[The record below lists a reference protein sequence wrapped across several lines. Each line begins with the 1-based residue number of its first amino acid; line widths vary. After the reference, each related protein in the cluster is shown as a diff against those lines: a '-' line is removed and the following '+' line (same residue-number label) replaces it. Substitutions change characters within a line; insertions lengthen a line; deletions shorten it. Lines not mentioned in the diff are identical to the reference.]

1 MSGIDAVALLVA
13 AYGRGYFP
21 MGDTSRRGPLAW
33 LSPPMRGVIPLTE
46 AEGFHVP
53 RRLAKRLRASP
64 FEIVSDED
72 FGAVIRGCAQPRVDE
87 PETWID
93 DSIVALYEEMARRG
107 LAHSVEARLGPER
120 RLVGGLYG
128 VHLGGAFFAES
139 KFSRPEEGGTDASKA
154 CLVHLVRHL
163 RRQGFVLL
171 DVQFWTPHLSQFGC
185 EEIPRAEYLSRLE
198 RALAVEASWGRFE
211 ARAEERIRGPRSA
224 GR

>member
-1 MSGIDAVALLVA
+1 MAQVDAVAMLVT

-33 LSPPMRGVIPLTE
+33 LNPPRRGVIPLTE

-53 RRLAKRLRASP
+53 RRLGERLRARR

-72 FGAVIRGCAQPRVDE
+72 FGAVIRGCAAPRKDE

-93 DSIVALYEEMARRG
+93 ERIVALYEQMASRG
-107 LAHSVEARLGPER
+107 LAHSVEARLGAER

-154 CLVHLVRHL
+154 CLVHLVWHL
-163 RRQGFVLL
+163 RRRGFVLL
-171 DVQFWTPHLSQFGC
+171 DVQFWTPHLAQFGC
-185 EEIPRAEYLSRLE
+185 EEIPRAEYTARLE
-198 RALAVEASWGRFE
+198 RALAVEARWGRFE
-211 ARAEERIRGPRSA
+211 AALA
-224 GR
+224 